1 VSLINKV
8 LQDLDKRNSAAP
20 AAAAS
25 PHVRAVRAS
34 GSGHEWFWRVLG
46 LLVLL
51 SVGWVAWVAWQIQPR
66 SLATDLALSA
76 GAAAQKKTPKPAA
89 ASVALASVPAPVAA
103 PAEKPAA
110 TPAPQAAAPAVA
122 PPPELFKLALAIDT
136 PIAERRAPVTRKAA
150 PTVVTSPVRVSKHER
165 GPAEEAEAQFH
176 RGVALLN
183 QGRISEAEQN
193 FTAALLRNPAHEAS
207 RQALIALRIERRE
220 YGEAQQLLEQGLV
233 LNPEQAQFAMVL
245 ARIHVER
252 QDYPAA
258 ARVLTLSGE
267 AARNNPDYQLVRGAV
282 MQRLGRHDEA
292 VEALQAATRLPNAPA
307 TGLVALGISLEAS
320 GRKTEA
326 LAAYKRSLEMALA
339 PETRSYA
346 LGRVRLLQ

>member
-1 VSLINKV
+1 MSLINKV
-8 LQDLDKRNSAAP
+8 LQDLDKRSSTAP
-20 AAAAS
+20 AAGAAS
-25 PHVRAVRAS
+25 PHVRAVRAA

-46 LLVLL
+46 VLVLL
-51 SVGWVAWVAWQIQPR
+51 SVSWVGWVAWQLQPR
-66 SLATDLALSA
+66 PLATELALTA
-76 GAAAQKKTPKPAA
+76 GEAAQKKPAKPAA
-89 ASVALASVPAPVAA
+89 APVVTAPAPA

-110 TPAPQAAAPAVA
+110 APAPQAAASAPPA
-122 PPPELFKLALAIDT
+122 PPPELFKLALSIDR
-136 PIAERRAPVTRKAA
+136 PIAERRAPVARKAPPA
-150 PTVVTSPVRVSKHER
+150 AVVPPPVRVSKHER
-165 GPAEEAEAQFH
+165 GPAEDAEAQFH

-193 FTAALLRNPAHEAS
+193 FTAALLRYPAHEAA

-220 YGEAQQLLEQGLV
+220 FGEAQMLLEQGLA
-233 LNPEQAQFAMVL
+233 LYPEQAQFAMVL

-252 QDYPAA
+252 QDYAAA

-326 LAAYKRSLEMALA
+326 LEAYKRSLEMTLA

-346 LGRVRLLQ
+346 LGRVRMLQ

>member
-1 VSLINKV
+1 MSLINKV

-20 AAAAS
+20 AAGAS
-25 PHVRAVRAS
+25 PHVRAVHAS

-51 SVGWVAWVAWQIQPR
+51 SVSWVGWVAWQIQPR
-66 SLATDLALSA
+66 PLATDLALTA
-76 GAAAQKKTPKPAA
+76 GEAAQKKPPKPASAPVAAAPAPAA
-89 ASVALASVPAPVAA
+89 ASV
-103 PAEKPAA
+103 EKPAA
-110 TPAPQAAAPAVA
+110 APAAPALT

-136 PIAERRAPVTRKAA
+136 PIAERRAPVARKALPA
-150 PTVVTSPVRVSKHER
+150 VVVPPVQVSRYAR
-165 GPAEEAEAQFH
+165 GPGEEAEAQFH

-193 FTAALLRNPAHEAS
+193 FTAALVRNPAHEAS

-220 YGEAQQLLEQGLV
+220 YGEAQQLLEQGLA

-267 AARNNPDYQLVRGAV
+267 GARNNPDYQLVRGAV

-326 LAAYKRSLEMALA
+326 LEAYKRSLEMALA

-346 LGRVRLLQ
+346 LGRVRMLQ